1 MRNTVSIYGRSPL
14 WNWMAGDIED
24 FFDRALYSGSDQVG
38 RHVIPYDV
46 EETEAGYLMAVDLPG
61 VRKEDLKIE
70 VVDQTLTVTGTRKR
84 GDADGQKIFC
94 RFTIPVSADATKIE
108 ANLENGVLEIAM
120 PKAEAAKPR
129 TVQIQSGGTSVF
141 SKLLGS
147 SKKEKNHEKTVQAG

>member
-14 WNWMAGDIED
+14 WNWMAGDVED
-24 FFDRALYSGSDQVG
+24 FFDRALSTPAEPFARS
-38 RHVIPYDV
+38 VIPYDI
-46 EETEAGYLMAVDLPG
+46 EETDAGYLMAVDLPG

-70 VVDQTLTVTGTRKR
+70 VVEQTLTVTGERKR
-84 GDADGQKIFC
+84 GDGDGQKVFC
-94 RFTIPVSADATKIE
+94 RFAIPASADTAKIE

-129 TVQIQSGGTSVF
+129 TVQIQSGGASIF

-147 SKKEKNHEKTVQAG
+147 AKKEKTDAKTIQAS